1 MSQTIVLPRIGR
13 LYKHYK
19 GDTYKALLIGRDEE
33 TRADVVVYAAEP
45 GGQVW
50 VRPLAEF
57 QPPRFVEVEPAIN
70 PYSVPSA
77 KDARKIAQ
85 TKLYGQPRHPHE

>member
-57 QPPRFVEVEPAIN
+57 QPPRFVA
-70 PYSVPSA
+70 
-77 KDARKIAQ
+77 
-85 TKLYGQPRHPHE
+85 L